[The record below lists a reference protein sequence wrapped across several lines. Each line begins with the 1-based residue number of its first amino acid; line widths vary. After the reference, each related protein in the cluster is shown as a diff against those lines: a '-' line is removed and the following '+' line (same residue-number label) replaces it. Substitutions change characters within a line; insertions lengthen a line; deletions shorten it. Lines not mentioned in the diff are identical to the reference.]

1 MAKNRTKARRLMT
14 VEIDIS
20 PKMTPAQVHAVF
32 IIVPR
37 FNITTLITM
46 IEAMRIANYLAPAPI
61 FSWEIASFDGKK
73 ISGRPAFEHLY
84 AFFALVQTS

>member
-1 MAKNRTKARRLMT
+1 MAKNRTKTRRLMT

-46 IEAMRIANYLAPAPI
+46 IEAMRIASP
-61 FSWEIASFDGKK
+61 SQ
-73 ISGRPAFEHLY
+73 
-84 AFFALVQTS
+84 LVMRTHCTIRSYSLQ